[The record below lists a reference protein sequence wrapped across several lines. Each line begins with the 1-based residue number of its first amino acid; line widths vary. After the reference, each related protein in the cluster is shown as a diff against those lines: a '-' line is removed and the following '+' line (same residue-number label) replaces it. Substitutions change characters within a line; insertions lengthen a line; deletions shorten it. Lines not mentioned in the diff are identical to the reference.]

1 VADDLDAWHREV
13 GGFADCPAF
22 AECAD
27 RYREHFALQRCRVTG
42 GHVSR
47 PHQKRTMSRSQ

>member
-27 RYREHFALQRCRVTG
+27 RYRERFALQRRRVTG
-42 GHVSR
+42 GHSSR